1 MGTSAGRLAAMLASG
16 APSNVGPVLTEFD
29 RAAGKGQTVGVQRAE
44 IAAARAYDSRVSAL
58 NALSQK
64 VTLER
69 LRLSNTLK

>member
-1 MGTSAGRLAAMLASG
+1 L
-16 APSNVGPVLTEFD
+16 NEFD